1 MTEICANFIIARGS
15 AWAKPPRSCPLSGKT
30 TRQKIALFYL
40 FQTWKLPFASK
51 KKASGCW
58 KSCKKSYFHLAPGD
72 LAAVI
77 GYDGSVVE
85 RKLDEYLREDI
96 CRSTKEFGP
105 DAKKAEVLGQI
116 KGLCEELGH
125 LAKEL

>member
-1 MTEICANFIIARGS
+1 M
-15 AWAKPPRSCPLSGKT
+15 
-30 TRQKIALFYL
+30 
-40 FQTWKLPFASK
+40 
-51 KKASGCW
+51 
-58 KSCKKSYFHLAPGD
+58 
-72 LAAVI
+72 I

-105 DAKKAEVLGQI
+105 DAKKVEVLGQI